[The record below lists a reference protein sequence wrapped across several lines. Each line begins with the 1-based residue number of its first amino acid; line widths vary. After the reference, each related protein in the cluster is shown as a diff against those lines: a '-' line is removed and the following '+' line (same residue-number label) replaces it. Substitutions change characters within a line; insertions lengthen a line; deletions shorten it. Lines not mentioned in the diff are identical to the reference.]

1 MSLGLQLRRRA
12 RFAIVPLLCAGV
24 LTYFGYHAVQ
34 GERGLS
40 AWLQLDQEIMRA
52 EAQLMVNQAELSRLE
67 RRVALL
73 RGDGL
78 SRDMLEERARD
89 VLGLVHQDEIVILGH

>member
-1 MSLGLQLRRRA
+1 
-12 RFAIVPLLCAGV
+12 
-24 LTYFGYHAVQ
+24 
-34 GERGLS
+34 
-40 AWLQLDQEIMRA
+40 
-52 EAQLMVNQAELSRLE
+52 MVNQAELSRLE

-89 VLGLVHQDEIVILGH
+89 VLGLVHKDEVVILGR